1 MKMQGM
7 AVAMFGLAA
16 LLVALPPTAMATEGA
31 DETIPRLVVT
41 TVCTVYLDHLDDAV
55 ADIDALLGI
64 GLGGHMS
71 ECEVTTEYVGA
82 APAPP
87 VAVNIPDGAL
97 FPACAD
103 DLGCFDPYAVEV
115 DAGTEVV
122 WTNSDTVLHTVTDPD
137 GAFDGWLL
145 PGEEFAFTFDTPGTY
160 TYGCTV
166 HPWAGGVVT
175 VGRDAT
181 PYYDSKS
188 EKVVGVVQD
197 VIDAYDSLGT
207 AAFAA
212 VNAMESEDAYPF
224 VIDAQTLTVVAEGA
238 FPRTVGLPATFLDDA
253 DRPLADILAE
263 LTKSEGAWAEYAFH
277 NPKTASYEDKT
288 SYLVLHDGYIFGSGY
303 YTSADARAT
312 EAVDTMLNVYGALG
326 ENGFADVVSV
336 PTGESIAP
344 FVLDADT
351 LDIVAHADPNVSGGD
366 IRDAMAPNLS
376 IDLVSDM
383 LDEHGSLWASYPS
396 AGPAEYTRA
405 YMLLHDGYVF
415 ASGYDIGPQSRIQ
428 SLVDEGIRL
437 YEREGDAAF
446 DIITSM
452 HTTTQMVYD
461 LHTSTLLAASS
472 TPAFVG
478 AVVPLSAIGFDR
490 DLEEVL
496 QLYEQGGLW
505 SDRYGDNVDG
515 TELRLSAW
523 SVLHDEHIF
532 LASNTYSPDAAAVAE
547 VGSAIELYKMH
558 GEAAFDRITWQAV
571 DPAIVYPF
579 VFDANTWRTVAH
591 AAFPDRLGLLP
602 ASIMAD
608 NDLGEISEALAENEY
623 VWVSYKF
630 NNPISGLVEHKR
642 TYLALHDGYIF
653 AAGYYQ
659 GNFDQA
665 EGLIADAIADYD
677 ADAKAAFEAISS
689 EMSGSLDFA
698 PYVLDHDTLDV
709 VAHGGYPDMVEKNIA
724 EITTNG
730 ESLVA
735 DIRKNLM
742 EDGDTGLVVSVM
754 LDPRTGFPV
763 AQSVIIQLH
772 DGYVFAVAQPLA
784 LYTK

>member
-1 MKMQGM
+1 MKLGIP
-7 AVAMFGLAA
+7 VAGLGLVA
-16 LLVALPPTAMATEGA
+16 LLVALPLPAIATEGA

-41 TVCTVYLDHLDDAV
+41 TVCTVYLDHLDDAL
-55 ADIDALLGI
+55 ADMDALLGI
-64 GLGGHMS
+64 GLGEHMS
-71 ECEVTTEYVGA
+71 ECEVTAEYVEA
-82 APAPP
+82 APAPS
-87 VAVNIPDGAL
+87 VAVNIPGGAL

-103 DLGCFDPYAVEV
+103 DVSCFDPYTVEV
-115 DAGTEVV
+115 DVGTEVV

-145 PGEEFAFTFDTPGTY
+145 PGEEFAFTFDTSGTY

-181 PYYDSKS
+181 PYYDAESQ
-188 EKVVGVVQD
+188 KVVGVVQD
-197 VIDAYDSLGT
+197 TIDAYDSLGT

-238 FPRTVGLPATFLDDA
+238 FPRTVGLPAIFLNDA

-263 LTKSEGAWAEYAFH
+263 ITKSEGAWVEYVFH
-277 NPKTASYEDKT
+277 NPETASYEDKT

-303 YTSADARAT
+303 YTSADTGAV
-312 EAVDTMLNVYGALG
+312 EAVDTMLNVYDALG
-326 ENGFADVVSV
+326 ESGFADVVSV

-366 IRDAMAPNLS
+366 IRDAVASSLS

-415 ASGYDIGPQSRIQ
+415 AAGYDIGPQSRLQ
-428 SLVDEGIRL
+428 SLVDEAVRL

-446 DIITSM
+446 DIVTSM
-452 HTTTQMVYD
+452 HTTAQMVYD
-461 LHTSTLLAASS
+461 LQTSTLVAASS

-490 DLEEVL
+490 DLEEFL
-496 QLYEQGGLW
+496 QLYEQGGAW
-505 SDRYGDNVDG
+505 TDRYGDNVDG
-515 TELRLSAW
+515 MELRLSAW
-523 SVLHDEHIF
+523 SVLHEDRYVF
-532 LASNTYSPDAAAVAE
+532 LASNTYSPDAAAMAE
-547 VGSAIELYKMH
+547 VVSAIELYKMH
-558 GEAAFDRITWQAV
+558 GEAAFDGITWQAV
-571 DPAIVYPF
+571 QPEIVYPF

-591 AAFPDRLGLLP
+591 AAYPDRLGMLP

-608 NDLGEISEALAENEY
+608 NDLGEISEVLAEDGS

-642 TYLALHDGYIF
+642 TSLALHDGYIF

-659 GNFDQA
+659 GNFDRA
-665 EGLIADAIADYD
+665 EGLIADAMADYD

-698 PYVLDHDTLDV
+698 PYVLDYDSLDV
-709 VAHGGYPDMVEKNIA
+709 VAHGGYPDMVGKNIA

-735 DIRKNLM
+735 AIRESLM
-742 EDGDTGLVVSVM
+742 EDGDTGLVVSVV
-754 LDPRTGFPV
+754 LDPRTGFPT